1 MPTSSLILPF
11 AVRVE
16 EGGEVI
22 SPDVELASALL
33 LAEAQR
39 KRLGLLS
46 HGENLAY
53 LSKVYY
59 PFWLVPWRDRC
70 LLLDGLA
77 VASSTIAY
85 KKLPSL
91 DAFIEDL
98 ERCRLRRSLF
108 KDFLS
113 RHLET
118 FTGFRETIES
128 KFNALLSDGKLLTSM
143 ADYIRSAISS
153 PTDVSIKVALLPLKV
168 DSKAAVEVANQ
179 LSIFYE
185 NVDSDILGLEYVKKL
200 LIEALNFHEEMLS
213 KELNFIRRTYGEKL
227 SVLKSQ
233 VEERVKK
240 IEDRWS
246 AEVSKVKKAF
256 EKEVKAKEQELK
268 RREKE
273 LQKLESQRAGLKGRL
288 ETIKGRGAAAQAR
301 LEYSIKVCDA
311 KIHELRDKIRNLSKL
326 LEEARRRYEAE
337 VEMISRKYQESI
349 EKEKASITQL
359 ENEMNMEVQSRCAEM
374 ESIKAVANTL
384 IDYLNGLIEEKGCEK
399 RRIEALTIPWN
410 VSEASLVCVPF
421 YLVGYRADGKVRLA
435 IIPPL
440 RASSSTSVM
449 KTLREKLLGFGLA
462 SKLKFYMHP
471 RCKTLARAM
480 DLGVKAILD
489 SGEASSRA
497 LKSIV
502 SSANLLSSRSFKQL
516 LANGVKKLKDEG
528 FIGDKEAEIIS
539 SKYLGDAY
547 VG

>member
-11 AVRVE
+11 AVKVE

-33 LAEAQR
+33 LAETS
-39 KRLGLLS
+39 KRPGLLS
-46 HGENLAY
+46 HGEKLAY

-59 PFWLVPWRDRC
+59 PFWLVPWKGGC

-77 VASSTIAY
+77 AASSTIAY

-98 ERCRLRRSLF
+98 EWCRSKRSLF

-118 FTGFRETIES
+118 FMGFRETIEF
-128 KFNALLSDGKLLTSM
+128 KFNALLSDSKLLTSM
-143 ADYIRSAISS
+143 TDYIRSAISS
-153 PTDVSIKVALLPLKV
+153 LTDVSIKVALLPLKV
-168 DSKAAVEVANQ
+168 DSKAAVDVANQ

-185 NVDSDILGLEYVKKL
+185 NVDSDILGLEYIKKL

-233 VEERVKK
+233 VEKRVKK
-240 IEDRWS
+240 IEDCLS

-256 EKEVKAKEQELK
+256 EKEVKAKDQELK

-288 ETIKGRGAAAQAR
+288 ETIKGKSIAAQAR

-337 VEMISRKYQESI
+337 VEKISRKYQESI

-399 RRIEALTIPWN
+399 RRIEALTIQWN

-480 DLGVKAILD
+480 DFGVKAILD

-502 SSANLLSSRSFKQL
+502 SSANMLSSRNFKQL
-516 LANGVKKLKDEG
+516 LANGVKKLKDAG